1 MTFYPEKKMAVM
13 MILMV
18 VFLVVGGPSGHMGLH
33 GANDPASQTSQSHE
47 HGAAKPDPEKP

>member
-1 MTFYPEKKMAVM
+1 MAVM